1 MAVKISRLLLLG
13 RPCLPKNFLENLLG
27 MVFHNTISPEGEG
40 VWNVDLEL
48 LFQLTKNIKHIL
60 QCIQQAASIL

>member
-27 MVFHNTISPEGEG
+27 MVFHITISPEGEG
-40 VWNVDLEL
+40 V
-48 LFQLTKNIKHIL
+48 
-60 QCIQQAASIL
+60 